1 MSTVAHANEI
11 LFRQLLEAWGR
22 GDRQATAGFFA
33 EDVVFSYPGPGP
45 LHGDY
50 RGRDE
55 LLRFW
60 ADQDRYSAGR
70 FKPEFLDLVA
80 SDRNI
85 FLLVRLA
92 SDDDA
97 SWIRV
102 VVYEVSDGTIVKAR
116 VLEDDPVASEA
127 FFSRGS

>member
-1 MSTVAHANEI
+1 MTHPNEAM
-11 LFRQLLEAWGR
+11 FRQLLETWGR
-22 GDRQATAGFFA
+22 GDREATAGFFA

-60 ADQDRYSAGR
+60 ADQDRHSGNR

-85 FLLVRLA
+85 FLLVKLG
-92 SDDDA
+92 SGDDG

-102 VVYEVSDGTIVKAR
+102 VVYEVADGTIVNAR
-116 VLEDDPVASEA
+116 VLEDDPVTAEA
-127 FFSRGS
+127 FFSRGT

>member
-1 MSTVAHANEI
+1 MTHPNET

-22 GDRQATAGFFA
+22 GDREATAGFFS

-60 ADQDRYSAGR
+60 ADQDRYSGGW

-80 SDRNI
+80 GDRYI
-85 FLLVRLA
+85 YLLVRLGA
-92 SDDDA
+92 ADEGR

-102 VVYEVSDGTIVKAR
+102 VVYEVADGSIVAAR
-116 VLEDDPVASEA
+116 VLEDDPVTSEG
-127 FFSRGS
+127 FFSRGA